1 MTKRKYQ
8 WNASEY
14 EKHSSAQLEWAREL
28 IQKLDLKGHESVL
41 DIGCGDGKVTAEIGR
56 YLSEGTVIGI
66 DSSDAMID
74 LATLKFPE
82 AEFPNLSFIR
92 MDARE
97 ISYKNQFDVV
107 FSNAALHWVRDHQS
121 ILRGV
126 AASLKQSGRLL
137 FQMGGKGNAEGI
149 IEIIHCLIKEDR
161 WKSYFQD
168 FEFPYGFYGPDEY
181 RIWLDQ
187 SGLETKRLELIPK
200 DMKQKGRE
208 GLAGWIRTTWLPY
221 TERVPEDLREV
232 LIEEVV
238 SRYLEDHSP
247 DEEGCVHVK
256 MVRLEVEAEK
266 LSS

>member
-1 MTKRKYQ
+1 MKQKKYR
-8 WNASEY
+8 WNANEY
-14 EKHSSAQLEWAREL
+14 DKHSSAQLEWAREL

-56 YLSEGTVIGI
+56 CLPGGTVIGI

-74 LATLKFPE
+74 LATRKFPKT
-82 AEFPNLSFIR
+82 EFPNMSFR
-92 MDARE
+92 KMDARE
-97 ISYKNQFDVV
+97 IPYENQFDVI
-107 FSNAALHWVRDHQS
+107 FSNAALHWVRDHRS

-126 AASLKQSGRLL
+126 AASLRQSGRLL

-149 IEIIHCLIKEDR
+149 IEIIHKLMKADR

-181 RIWLDQ
+181 RNWLDQ
-187 SGLETKRLELIPK
+187 SGLKTKRLELIPK
-200 DMKQKGRE
+200 DMKQKARE

-232 LIEEVV
+232 LTEEVV
-238 SRYLEDHSP
+238 SRYLEDHP
-247 DEEGCVHVK
+247 ADEEGFVHVK

-266 LSS
+266 LSL